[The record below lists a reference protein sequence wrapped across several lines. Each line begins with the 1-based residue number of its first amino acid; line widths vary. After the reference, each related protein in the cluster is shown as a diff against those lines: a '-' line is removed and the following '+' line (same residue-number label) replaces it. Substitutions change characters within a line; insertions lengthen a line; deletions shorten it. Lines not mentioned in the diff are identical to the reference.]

1 MNSTHTSGIEL
12 GMSQKLLV
20 SKKPTTPMQAQIK
33 PHIFGTGQKVK
44 FGVNSTLNQ
53 SKQGL
58 LNNSQ
63 TSNKGGF
70 LKKRNA
76 DQAGINKPTLGTG
89 NVNQHLQ

>member
-1 MNSTHTSGIEL
+1 MEL
-12 GMSQKLLV
+12 GMPQKYLGG
-20 SKKPTTPMQAQIK
+20 KKPTTPMQAQIK

-63 TSNKGGF
+63 ASNKGGF

-76 DQAGINKPTLGTG
+76 DQAGINKPMLGAG
-89 NVNQHLQ
+89 NFNQNL